1 MATEVLVPPLGQTV
15 DTVVLVT
22 WYKNEGEA
30 VVQGD
35 PLFAIETD
43 KATLD
48 VEAPASGV
56 LRQVTAQPGDVV
68 KALDAIALIAAA
80 DDAQPLPAR
89 PDPAPSRPPW
99 LRHAGQGIPG
109 TGSGRDRDGIRD
121 AAKPRVGGTKP
132 GQAAPSPQPQGGRI
146 FISPRAR
153 RLVEERN
160 IPLAALQATGPE
172 GAIVE
177 RDVRAYLDTQTVPAI
192 TPVARR
198 MAEEAGL
205 DWHGLSGSG
214 PGGRITRDDVAQA
227 LKMTQAVS
235 EAVPS
240 PSADNEAI
248 ETIPVRSVRAVIAE
262 RMARSV
268 TATAHVTLTAEAD
281 ATALVELRHK
291 LIQDGVNVSYNDLF
305 LYVLGRALH
314 EHPQLNASLEGDS
327 IRLWRRIHVGLA
339 VDTDRGL
346 LVPVVRDVNCKGLV
360 ELGQD
365 TQVLVERAQ
374 TGQCTPDEL
383 RGGTFTLTN
392 LGMFGIDAFTPIIN
406 LPECAILG
414 VGRIKRQPVMIEDRV
429 VGRQMVWLSL
439 TFDHRLVDGGP
450 AARFL
455 QRVVQLVESPHLL
468 IA

>member
-30 VVQGD
+30 VAQGD

-68 KALDAIALIAAA
+68 KALNTIALIAAA

-89 PDPAPSRPPW
+89 
-99 LRHAGQGIPG
+99 
-109 TGSGRDRDGIRD
+109 

-132 GQAAPSPQPQGGRI
+132 RVGGTKPGRAAPSPQRRGGRI

-153 RLVEERN
+153 RLIEERN

-227 LKMTQAVS
+227 LKMTQVVS
-235 EAVPS
+235 EAVPP
-240 PSADNEAI
+240 PSVDNEAI

-268 TATAHVTLTAEAD
+268 ASTAHVTLTAEAD

-291 LIQDGVNVSYNDLF
+291 FIQDGVNVSYNDLF
-305 LYVLGRALH
+305 LYVLGRALR

-327 IRLWRRIHVGLA
+327 IKLWRRIHIGLA

-346 LVPVVRDVNCKGLV
+346 LVPVVRDVNRKGLV

-365 TQVLVERAQ
+365 SQVLIERAQ

-383 RGGTFTLTN
+383 SGGTFTLTN

-414 VGRIKRQPVMIEDRV
+414 VGRIKRQPVMIGDHV

-468 IA
+468 IT

>member
-30 VVQGD
+30 VAQGD

-68 KALDAIALIAAA
+68 KALNAIALIAAA
-80 DDAQPLPAR
+80 DEAQPLPAR
-89 PDPAPSRPPW
+89 PG
-99 LRHAGQGIPG
+99 L
-109 TGSGRDRDGIRD
+109 RDGIRD
-121 AAKPRVGGTKP
+121 AEKPRVGGTKRPEWGAQP
-132 GQAAPSPQPQGGRI
+132 GRAAPSPQPRGGRI